1 ASAIAKELNADKLIL
16 LTDVPGLLREPDEE
30 KSLITE
36 VILEDVDKL
45 FKEGII
51 TGGMIPKIQGC
62 VDALNNGVNRVHILD
77 GRVPHSI
84 ITELFT
90 DSGIGTLIRKENE

>member
-1 ASAIAKELNADKLIL
+1 MIL